1 MAHSLLLLLTQSSFV
16 PLNFSEDPATS
27 KKDLEEE
34 HTRELQIELALQ
46 DFEKALQLQRKS
58 QFKEAANQYELL
70 FKLEIIS
77 NHYYEEESLIRGV
90 QNGRDNTVVDELSF
104 LSPNVK
110 SLRYHVFRNRA
121 FLYWEMLKNGI
132 YIPLDQPAAANGELD
147 PSIRDMF
154 YTMIDDMVISVVYQE
169 PDEHLLS
176 VMYKIFAY
184 LGLKRLLRYS
194 IEYALSGEIESDDII
209 TTLSI
214 NDKVKSM
221 YSVLLKH
228 IAGDDVDFEPP
239 GLDKELR
246 FLAPVRDDFQS
257 QISKVLALTDLK
269 IKIKSKNTTWLDVL
283 VQVDQAS
290 KSRMDKE
297 KTLKLSRARI
307 RNLEPYLLTDSQ
319 WDRITIESKEVEEIE
334 RHVSEPPEEPEI
346 KPDDFTDGA
355 QLEPAAEE
363 PEKDIK
369 EGKEDKEERQ
379 IQRSSKRFKQQNVA
393 DLEDID
399 LQEDF
404 FAETTVFFTRLS
416 QLISKACNLDEKVV
430 YLGNIVETFLKPED
444 GYLNE
449 FIDTLNDWHGKAY
462 TDALFGNETTIQSL
476 AKEEDDAKI
485 KLLDILDKFGS
496 KDSSSVHAPSIET
509 FESSN
514 TINEILQEWSETSMH
529 YLTFKVQILAHLL
542 VPNFENPDAVCL
554 TSDSTW
560 PTELVSITKEW
571 ILQASDFL
579 LEKLNSSQA
588 TDVKSA
594 EVEAHFLL
602 AVGILEFLVDSYS
615 SARKEVNKLISQSLK
630 KVGSKNDKS
639 NLSVVATEL
648 LRTGVKILKWEVFVK
663 EKLLHI
669 GSTERSSHL
678 FLFKG
683 VCRYKW
689 TMIHYERSRTTNWQD
704 VNVISESIDEVNRLL
719 ELLDHPI
726 ELSYANFSNIPEL
739 TKDSPQSELTV
750 ISVLSMFAKVL
761 SAKSGGDTNEAIKIM
776 EAILLEDTNE
786 SDVNEKVLSKLR
798 MFLGSSPVDMS
809 LSLWDILFLFY
820 EESGQLARFQNGFEV
835 YSDSIINTL
844 QSQKYNES
852 ESTSKTVLLRVLGSF
867 STSLS
872 KFVTMLESSSWNLA
886 SASADV
892 LLRYF
897 KLLELFYMFSLHEE
911 ASLITSRKRSVE
923 ASSTK
928 AYNAFKDAIV
938 RLESLLII
946 YVKNLN
952 LASSDSQL
960 IRNLVALTHEQLGG
974 RRMCDCSTGLYL
986 RLIQD
991 ILLELGP
998 KKFSTD
1004 VAQILLCRFHC
1015 SLAINGVSPED
1026 HATKS
1031 TEKFDK
1037 NTAITVIKFVLPI
1050 CFEMNPISNPMKSDV
1065 RSLVDLLYE
1074 EIGDPDI
1081 DTDLDA
1087 RKGQEMLEYFL
1098 DSTSLSPR
1106 FMKNAFHGLMDVS
1119 FRSPD
1124 DPESPKT
1131 QVADLGLYFLQGN
1144 IIFTTYKIRKK
1155 SMQIRAVELEH
1166 VITLLQNDL
1175 LFCPWRAESWFLLG
1189 QVYGYF
1195 VQDELTWTAD
1205 KLQSDEK
1212 KVGPANIQRKSLI
1225 CYFMAINQC
1234 ARTSDKFDYKPMV
1247 GQLME
1252 SFSRELFNACT
1263 PPMSLH
1269 AFKVTK
1275 NPRFINDGSGG
1286 EFVTVERESV
1296 ASRRIC
1302 LKILQ
1307 QVLHLA
1313 IRASP
1318 TEWSNIYI
1326 LSKVQ
1331 RKIKLD
1337 PTVVIETLLT
1347 SCEAATKANNG
1358 VIEPRYKLCSI
1369 LFKYVQ
1375 DHSISIEYAAKCLH
1389 EEFPAVD
1396 TTAIHSEEDFIDTIL
1411 KCLREIISQD
1421 KKRWQHKPRYRL
1433 AKILKDYK
1441 NDAEGA
1447 LEEMSSMI
1455 SPKSSGKSLVLIWK
1469 PDFERPGKHFCYT
1482 YQYACFYMETSI
1494 TTKNLSNL
1502 FFMMPKLKKSNSI
1515 MINTVGAWSI
1525 LTSSVCQVVRD
1536 RCGII
1541 SEFTEFFI
1549 MYTIYYKFTAK
1560 MKFILDKITTEGV
1573 PPPIKPYFCLNHD
1586 FVELKRMNTGF
1597 GPTALIDDTLIAI
1610 LIIMYLYY
1618 DEKYEL
1624 DKVITAVDAPTNKRL
1639 AKKEILPLLTEL
1651 AKKAASKYEAI
1662 MKEDPDIYAKFL
1674 KLEWPDTYEC
1684 RIPFKLN
1691 EGTATPPPTHAPK
1704 MIGNKIVFGKMDGL
1718 IGDKIVFA
1726 HDTSS
1731 TGGTSHGETSKGETR
1746 NGENSKGETSIGEN
1760 SNGHTSKR
1768 PNENEPPETKR
1779 AKLDNGEA
1787 THPSLPL

>member
-1 MAHSLLLLLTQSSFV
+1 M
-16 PLNFSEDPATS
+16 PLNFSEDSATS

-34 HTRELQIELALQ
+34 HTRELQIEQALQ

-104 LSPNVK
+104 LSPSVK

-121 FLYWEMLKNGI
+121 FLYWEMLQNGI
-132 YIPLDQPAAANGELD
+132 YIPLEQTGPANGELD
-147 PSIRDMF
+147 PSIKDMF

-169 PDEHLLS
+169 PDENLLC

-194 IEYALSGEIESDDII
+194 IEYALSGEAESDDII

-214 NDKVKSM
+214 NDNLKSM

-239 GLDKELR
+239 GLDKELL
-246 FLAPVRDDFQS
+246 FLAPGRDDFQS
-257 QISKVLALTDLK
+257 QISKALALTDLE
-269 IKIKSKNTTWLDVL
+269 IKIKRKSTTWLDVIL
-283 VQVDQAS
+283 QVDQAA

-297 KTLKLSRARI
+297 KALKVSRARI
-307 RNLEPYLLTDSQ
+307 KNLEPYLLTDAQ
-319 WDRITIESKEVEEIE
+319 WDRITIESQEVEEVE
-334 RHVSEPPEEPEI
+334 TKASEPLEEPEI
-346 KPDDFTDGA
+346 TTD
-355 QLEPAAEE
+355 EPPIVQQESVAEE
-363 PEKDIK
+363 PEKELK
-369 EGKEDKEERQ
+369 EGKEEKEERQ

-399 LQEDF
+399 LREDF
-404 FAETTVFFTRLS
+404 FVETSIFFTKLS
-416 QLISKACNLDEKVV
+416 QLLSQTCNLDESNL
-430 YLGNIVETFLKPED
+430 YLGDIVKTFLNSD

-449 FIDTLNDWHGKAY
+449 FIDTLNDWHGKTY
-462 TDALFGNETTIQSL
+462 TDALFGNETTLRSL

-496 KDSSSVHAPSIET
+496 KDTSSVHAPTIET
-509 FESSN
+509 FESSS
-514 TINEILQEWSETSMH
+514 TICEILEEWSKKNVH
-529 YLTFKVQILAHLL
+529 YLTFKVKVLAHLL
-542 VPNFENPDAVCL
+542 VPDLANNTSEASKVVCL

-560 PTELVSITKEW
+560 PGELVSITKEW
-571 ILQASDFL
+571 VLQTSDFL

-588 TDVKSA
+588 ADAKST

-602 AVGILEFLVDSYS
+602 GVGIIEFLVDSYS
-615 SARKEVNKLISQSLK
+615 SARKEINKLISQSLK
-630 KVGSKNDKS
+630 KGGSKNDKS
-639 NLSVVATEL
+639 NLSIVATEL
-648 LRTGVKILKWEVFVK
+648 LRTSVKILKWEVFVK
-663 EKLLHI
+663 EKLLRI
-669 GSTERSSHL
+669 GAPKPDSHL
-678 FLFKG
+678 YFLKG
-683 VCRYKW
+683 ICRFKW

-704 VNVISESIDEVNRLL
+704 VNVISESIDELNRLL
-719 ELLDHPI
+719 ELLGHPI
-726 ELSYANFSNIPEL
+726 ELSYSNFSNIPEL
-739 TKDSPQSELTV
+739 TKDSPHSELTV

-776 EAILLEDTNE
+776 EAILLENTNE
-786 SDVNEKVLSKLR
+786 SDVNQKVLLKLR

-820 EESGQLARFQNGFEV
+820 EEGGQLERFQNGFEV

-844 QSQKYNES
+844 KSQKYNES
-852 ESTSKTVLLRVLGSF
+852 ESTAKTVLLRVLGSF
-867 STSLS
+867 ATSLN
-872 KFVTMLESSSWNLA
+872 KFVTMLETSNWKLT
-886 SASADV
+886 SASPDV

-923 ASSTK
+923 ISSPK

-946 YVKNLN
+946 YVNNLE
-952 LASSDSQL
+952 LSSSDPQM
-960 IRNLVALTHEQLGG
+960 IRDLVALTHEQLGG
-974 RRMCDCSTGLYL
+974 RRMCDCSNGLYL

-991 ILLELGP
+991 LLLEIGP
-998 KKFSTD
+998 KKFGQD
-1004 VAQILLCRFHC
+1004 VAQTLLCRFHC

-1037 NTAITVIKFVLPI
+1037 NTAMTVIKFVLPI
-1050 CFEMNPISNPMKSDV
+1050 CFEKNPISNPMKSDV
-1065 RSLVDLLYE
+1065 RSLVDMLYE
-1074 EIGDPDI
+1074 EIGDPNI
-1081 DTDLDA
+1081 DTDIDA
-1087 RKGQEMLEYFL
+1087 RKGQEVLEFFL

-1124 DPESPKT
+1124 DPESPKK

-1212 KVGPANIQRKSLI
+1212 KVGPANLQRKSLL

-1234 ARTSDKFDYKPMV
+1234 ARTSDRFDYKPMV
-1247 GQLME
+1247 SQLME
-1252 SFSRELFNACT
+1252 SFSKELFNACT
-1263 PPMSLH
+1263 PPMSMH

-1275 NPRFINDGSGG
+1275 NPRFVNDGSGG
-1286 EFVTVERESV
+1286 EFVSVERESI

-1318 TEWSNIYI
+1318 REWSNIYI

-1331 RKIKLD
+1331 RKVKLD

-1347 SCEAATKANNG
+1347 SCEAVTKANNG

-1369 LFKYVQ
+1369 LFKFVK
-1375 DHSISIEYAAKCLH
+1375 DHSITIEYAAKCLH
-1389 EEFPAVD
+1389 EEFPIVD
-1396 TTAIHSEEDFIDTIL
+1396 VTAIHSEEDFNDTIL
-1411 KCLREIISQD
+1411 RCLREIISQD

-1455 SPKSSGKSLVLIWK
+1455 SPKSSGKSLVQIWK

-1494 TTKNLSNL
+1494 KTKNLSNL

-1515 MINTVGAWSI
+1515 MINTLGAWNI
-1525 LTSSVCQVVRD
+1525 LTSSVCQVVRE
-1536 RCGII
+1536 RCGITQ
-1541 SEFTEFFI
+1541 EFTEKFI
-1549 MYTIYYKFTAK
+1549 MYTIYYKFTGK
-1560 MKFILDKITTEGV
+1560 MKFIVDKITTEGV
-1573 PPPIKPYFCLNHD
+1573 PPAIKPYFCLNHD
-1586 FVELKRMNTGF
+1586 FVELKRLNTGF

-1618 DEKYEL
+1618 DDKYEL
-1624 DKVITAVDAPTNKRL
+1624 DKVITALDTPTNKKM

-1651 AKKAASKYEAI
+1651 AKKSGLNYEAI

-1674 KLEWPDTYEC
+1674 KLEWPDIYEC
-1684 RIPFKLN
+1684 KFPFKLN
-1691 EGTATPPPTHAPK
+1691 ENEGTSSPPPTHAPK
-1704 MIGNKIVFGKMDGL
+1704 MIGNKMVFGKMEGL
-1718 IGDKIVFA
+1718 IGDKIVFNQ
-1726 HDTSS
+1726 DTAIDNTCS
-1731 TGGTSHGETSKGETR
+1731 
-1746 NGENSKGETSIGEN
+1746 NGES
-1760 SNGHTSKR
+1760 SKR
-1768 PNENEPPETKR
+1768 LNDDELPETKR
-1779 AKLDNGEA
+1779 VKLDNGVVNDL
-1787 THPSLPL
+1787 SLPP

>member
-1 MAHSLLLLLTQSSFV
+1 M
-16 PLNFSEDPATS
+16 PLNFTEELATS

-121 FLYWEMLKNGI
+121 FLFWEMLKNGI
-132 YIPLDQPAAANGELD
+132 HLPLEQPEAANGNLD
-147 PSIRDMF
+147 PSTKDMF

-194 IEYALSGEIESDDII
+194 LEYALSGESESDDII

-214 NDKVKSM
+214 NDNLKSM
-221 YSVLLKH
+221 YSVLLKR

-239 GLDKELR
+239 DLDEELL

-257 QISKVLALTDLK
+257 QVSKVLALTDLE
-269 IKIKSKNTTWLDVL
+269 IKIKRKNTTWLDVVL
-283 VQVDQAS
+283 QVDQVA
-290 KSRMDKE
+290 KLRVDKE
-297 KTLKLSRARI
+297 KAQKLSRARI
-307 RNLEPYLLTDSQ
+307 KNLEPYLLTDAQ
-319 WDRITIESKEVEEIE
+319 WDRITIESQEVEEIE
-334 RHVSEPPEEPEI
+334 SHVPEPLEEPEI
-346 KPDDFTDGA
+346 K
-355 QLEPAAEE
+355 AEE
-363 PEKDIK
+363 PPTDGVQHEPAVEEPAKEIK
-369 EGKEDKEERQ
+369 EGKEEKEERQ
-379 IQRSSKRFKQQNVA
+379 IQRSSKRFKQQNIA

-399 LQEDF
+399 LQEVF
-404 FAETTVFFTRLS
+404 FAETSIFFTKLS
-416 QLISKACNLDEKVV
+416 KIISQTCNFDEKNL
-430 YLGNIVETFLKPED
+430 YLGDIVRNFLTFED
-444 GYLNE
+444 GYLKE
-449 FIDTLNDWHGKAY
+449 FIDTLNDWHGKTY
-462 TDALFGNETTIQSL
+462 TDALFGNETTLRSL
-476 AKEEDDAKI
+476 AKAEDDAKI

-496 KDSSSVHAPSIET
+496 KDTSPVYAPSLET
-509 FESSN
+509 FESSS
-514 TINEILQEWSETSMH
+514 TINEILEEWSKKNVH
-529 YLTFKVQILAHLL
+529 YMTFKCQVLAHLL
-542 VPNFENPDAVCL
+542 IPNSNLKASKVACL

-560 PTELVSITKEW
+560 PSELVSITKEW
-571 ILQASDFL
+571 ILQSSDFL
-579 LEKLNSSQA
+579 LERLNSSRA
-588 TDVKSA
+588 ADTKSA
-594 EVEAHFLL
+594 EVEAPFLL
-602 AVGILEFLVDSYS
+602 GVGIIEFLVDSYS
-615 SARKEVNKLISQSLK
+615 SARKEINKFISQSLK
-630 KVGSKNDKS
+630 KGGSKHDKS
-639 NLSVVATEL
+639 NLSIVATEL
-648 LRTGVKILKWEVFVK
+648 LRTGVKILKWDVFIK
-663 EKLLHI
+663 KMLLQI
-669 GSTERSSHL
+669 GTIESDSHL
-678 FLFKG
+678 HLFKG
-683 VCRYKW
+683 VCRFKW

-704 VNVISESIDEVNRLL
+704 VNVISESIDKLNRLL

-726 ELSYANFSNIPEL
+726 ELSYSNFSNIPEL

-776 EAILLEDTNE
+776 EAILLENANE
-786 SDVNEKVLSKLR
+786 SDVNQKVLFKLR

-820 EESGQLARFQNGFEV
+820 EESGQLERFQNGFEV
-835 YSDSIINTL
+835 YSASIINTL
-844 QSQKYNES
+844 KSQKYNES
-852 ESTSKTVLLRVLGSF
+852 ESTTKTVLLRVLGSF
-867 STSLS
+867 STSLN
-872 KFVTMLESSSWNLA
+872 KFVTMLETGNWKLA
-886 SASADV
+886 SASSDV
-892 LLRYF
+892 LLHYF

-923 ASSTK
+923 SSSPK

-946 YVKNLN
+946 YVKNSEL
-952 LASSDSQL
+952 SSPDPQL
-960 IRNLVALTHEQLGG
+960 IRDIVALTHEQLGG
-974 RRMCDCSTGLYL
+974 RRMCDCSNGLYL

-991 ILLELGP
+991 ILLDIGP

-1004 VAQILLCRFHC
+1004 VAQTLLCRFHC

-1037 NTAITVIKFVLPI
+1037 STAMTVIKFVLPI
-1050 CFEMNPISNPMKSDV
+1050 CFEKNPISNPMKSDV

-1074 EIGDPDI
+1074 EIGDPNI
-1081 DTDLDA
+1081 DTDIDA
-1087 RKGQEMLEYFL
+1087 RKGQEMLEFFL

-1124 DPESPKT
+1124 DPESPKK

-1175 LFCPWRAESWFLLG
+1175 MFCPWRAESWLLLG

-1212 KVGPANIQRKSLI
+1212 KVGPANIQRKSLL

-1234 ARTSDKFDYKPMV
+1234 ARTSDKFDFKPMV
-1247 GQLME
+1247 SQLME
-1252 SFSRELFNACT
+1252 SFSKELFNACT
-1263 PPMSLH
+1263 PPMSMH

-1286 EFVTVERESV
+1286 EFVSVERESV
-1296 ASRRIC
+1296 ASKRIC

-1318 TEWSNIYI
+1318 REWSNIYI

-1331 RKIKLD
+1331 RKVKLD

-1347 SCEAATKANNG
+1347 SCEAVTKANNG

-1369 LFKYVQ
+1369 LYKYVKS
-1375 DHSISIEYAAKCLH
+1375 HSITIEYAAKCLH
-1389 EEFPAVD
+1389 EEFPIVD
-1396 TTAIHSEEDFIDTIL
+1396 ITAIHSEEDFNDTIL
-1411 KCLREIISQD
+1411 TCLRDIISQD

-1455 SPKSSGKSLVLIWK
+1455 SPKSSGKSLVQIWK

-1494 TTKNLSNL
+1494 KTKNLSNL

-1515 MINTVGAWSI
+1515 MINTLGAWNI
-1525 LTSSVCQVVRD
+1525 LTSSVCQVVREK
-1536 RCGII
+1536 CGITQ
-1541 SEFTEFFI
+1541 EFTEKFI
-1549 MYTIYYKFTAK
+1549 MYTIYYKFTGK
-1560 MKFILDKITTEGV
+1560 MKFIVDKITTEGV
-1573 PPPIKPYFCLNHD
+1573 PPAIKPYFCLNHD
-1586 FVELKRMNTGF
+1586 FVELKRLNTGF

-1624 DKVITAVDAPTNKRL
+1624 DKVITAVDTPTNKKM

-1651 AKKAASKYEAI
+1651 AKRSASNYETI
-1662 MKEDPDIYAKFL
+1662 MKEEPDIYAKFL
-1674 KLEWPDTYEC
+1674 KLEWPDIYEC
-1684 RIPFKLN
+1684 KFPFKLN
-1691 EGTATPPPTHAPK
+1691 ESEGTVTPPPTHAPK
-1704 MIGNKIVFGKMDGL
+1704 MIGTKIVFGKMDGL
-1718 IGDKIVFA
+1718 IGDKIVFLQ
-1726 HDTSS
+1726 DT
-1731 TGGTSHGETSKGETR
+1731 TIENTR
-1746 NGENSKGETSIGEN
+1746 SNGE
-1760 SNGHTSKR
+1760 TSKR
-1768 PNENEPPETKR
+1768 PNDNELLETKR
-1779 AKLDNGEA
+1779 VKLDNGAA
-1787 THPSLPL
+1787 TNPVFPT